1 MDEENLASITKE
13 ISDALAPVVL
23 KLLERSVRAE
33 VERRVHR
40 MLVGEPAAATKPS
53 AAPASPRARKKARGE
68 LSLEAV
74 RAALLDK
81 PEGLLAE
88 KLRVAMGLPDSAR
101 RRLALVL
108 SKAVAAKQI
117 VRKGQKRG
125 ATYFLKK

>member
-1 MDEENLASITKE
+1 MVEENLEAVAKE

-23 KLLERSVRAE
+23 KLLEKNVRAE
-33 VERRVHR
+33 VERRIHR
-40 MLVGEPAAATKPS
+40 LLVGESAATPKP
-53 AAPASPRARKKARGE
+53 AASPRTTAPRKKARGD
-68 LSLEAV
+68 LSLDAV
-74 RAALLDK
+74 RAALADK

-108 SKAVAAKQI
+108 SKAVASKQL